1 MSDIDERIVF
11 AENLREIMKEKGIEQ
26 KTLAQVIGVSDAAVS
41 FWLNGQKYPSP
52 GKVQKIADFLG
63 VRKSQLID
71 KNPPV
76 SFKVEL
82 ILSKLERL
90 SPDNLQLVENL
101 IDTLLGYQN

>member
-1 MSDIDERIVF
+1 MSEKDERRIF
-11 AENLREIMKEKGIEQ
+11 AENLKGIMKEKGIEQ

-90 SPDNLQLVENL
+90 TAAQLAIVENL
-101 IDTLLGYQN
+101 IDEFLN

>member
-1 MSDIDERIVF
+1 MSEKDERRIF
-11 AENLREIMKEKGIEQ
+11 AENLKGIMKEKGIEQ

-41 FWLNGQKYPSP
+41 FWLSGQKYPSP

-90 SPDNLQLVENL
+90 TAAQLAIVENL
-101 IDTLLGYQN
+101 IDEFLT

>member
-1 MSDIDERIVF
+1 MSDFDERKVF
-11 AENLREIMKEKGIEQ
+11 AENLREIMKEKGISQ
-26 KTLAQVIGVSDAAVS
+26 QTLAQIVGVSDASVS
-41 FWLNGQKYPSP
+41 FWLSGQKYPSP

-76 SFKVEL
+76 SFRVEL

-90 SPDNLQLVENL
+90 TAAQLAIVENL
-101 IDTLLGYQN
+101 IDEFLT

>member
-1 MSDIDERIVF
+1 MSDIDERIIF

-41 FWLNGQKYPSP
+41 FWLSGQKYPSP

-90 SPDNLQLVENL
+90 TAAQLAIVESL
-101 IDTLLGYQN
+101 FDEFLT

>member
-1 MSDIDERIVF
+1 MSEKDERRIF
-11 AENLREIMKEKGIEQ
+11 AENLKGIMKEKGIEQ

-90 SPDNLQLVENL
+90 TAAQLAIVENL
-101 IDTLLGYQN
+101 IDEFLT

>member
-1 MSDIDERIVF
+1 MSDIDERIIF
-11 AENLREIMKEKGIEQ
+11 SENLREIMKEKGIEQ

-90 SPDNLQLVENL
+90 TAAQLAIVENL
-101 IDTLLGYQN
+101 IDEFLT

>member
-1 MSDIDERIVF
+1 MSDIDERIIF

-41 FWLNGQKYPSP
+41 FWLNGQKFPSP

-90 SPDNLQLVENL
+90 TAAQLAIVENL
-101 IDTLLGYQN
+101 IDEFLT

>member
-1 MSDIDERIVF
+1 MSDFDERIIF

-90 SPDNLQLVENL
+90 TAAQLAIVESL
-101 IDTLLGYQN
+101 IDEFLT